1 MTRGTGISVS
11 LCQHALNTA
20 LTKSMASLLHWLGT
34 GCAGGHSHL
43 LGASSCNVRRVA
55 SSLRMLTWSLTA
67 MLDVQWE
74 EYLEEY
80 NSKHGLYFRLHQ
92 EILDTKVKVE
102 GLQQVR
108 PQSCLHALWVGSLTC
123 ACHMVALLCEQQAT
137 LLPLQRAELCCG
149 PALGRSLC

>member
-1 MTRGTGISVS
+1 
-11 LCQHALNTA
+11 
-20 LTKSMASLLHWLGT
+20 
-34 GCAGGHSHL
+34 
-43 LGASSCNVRRVA
+43 
-55 SSLRMLTWSLTA
+55 

-108 PQSCLHALWVGSLTC
+108 PQSCLHAL
-123 ACHMVALLCEQQAT
+123 
-137 LLPLQRAELCCG
+137 
-149 PALGRSLC
+149 